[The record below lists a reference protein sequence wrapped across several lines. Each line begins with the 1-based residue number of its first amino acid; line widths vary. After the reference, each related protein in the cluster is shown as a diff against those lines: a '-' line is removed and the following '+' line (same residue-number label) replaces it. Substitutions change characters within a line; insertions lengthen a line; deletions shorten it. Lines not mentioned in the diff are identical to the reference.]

1 MCALSRTTMSDRNT
15 LSADAFLS
23 RSAFVSATLDEHA
36 HHPSRRADEIGVV
49 RGARRSRGSRTRSR
63 VVVRARASRAPRIR
77 ARSHDIHFCRD
88 VQLRRCGG
96 QRPRRR
102 VQFQAA
108 GGTNGMWWTFSSDV
122 TLIFHVLS
130 HKTEAATAKTIA
142 RRRPLPPHPKP
153 PPRLRRVFV
162 GVENFGFSTSPHRQ
176 SRAIRFQEGT
186 VGRVPTISLVRP
198 TPCRARKLSEFLLCI
213 IGLPS
218 LLRPLALQASQRLH
232 RRAPAPHALPH
243 KKRQRRR
250 NNSPST
256 VAESVYSSC
265 LTKPRALVTQPGTHG
280 SSCVKSI
287 TTVCAST
294 LVLCS
299 WCGCSSI
306 SRPINS

>member
-1 MCALSRTTMSDRNT
+1 MAAVPGRACRIGYPAGSRP
-15 LSADAFLS
+15 S
-23 RSAFVSATLDEHA
+23 RIASRVQYA
-36 HHPSRRADEIGVV
+36 SRRA
-49 RGARRSRGSRTRSR
+49 R
-63 VVVRARASRAPRIR
+63 
-77 ARSHDIHFCRD
+77 
-88 VQLRRCGG
+88 
-96 QRPRRR
+96 
-102 VQFQAA
+102 
-108 GGTNGMWWTFSSDV
+108 
-122 TLIFHVLS
+122 
-130 HKTEAATAKTIA
+130 
-142 RRRPLPPHPKP
+142 
-153 PPRLRRVFV
+153 
-162 GVENFGFSTSPHRQ
+162 
-176 SRAIRFQEGT
+176 